1 VREALG
7 LPTNVLKLET
17 PHYVVVEGDNVR
29 LRSSPSYEHST
40 ILRHLQQSVVLE
52 HHDMNGD
59 WVMVSVVLSDLRLG
73 KLDVGCTEGISLPSL
88 GGSRSHSVKVG
99 FELSPTRLN
108 IGISGMISALDHVWA
123 Q

>member
-1 VREALG
+1 M
-7 LPTNVLKLET
+7 
-17 PHYVVVEGDNVR
+17 R
-29 LRSSPSYEHST
+29 LRSSPSYEPT

-73 KLDVGCTEGISLPSL
+73 KLDVGCTESISLPSL
-88 GGSRSHSVKVG
+88 GGSRVHSVKVG
-99 FELSPTRLN
+99 FELSPTGSVSENFGHDFRSRSRL
-108 IGISGMISALDHVWA
+108 GLA